1 MGQNLRVQKPGLL
14 DHLICACEQHRRG
27 AAASWPLAARAQQA
41 ARVPRIGW
49 IAIGTPQGSEFF
61 EAVRQGL
68 RQLGYV
74 EGQSVIIE
82 PRWTADIGDRVPELV
97 RELLA
102 LNVQVIVAQGA
113 IVPLVRR
120 VIESTPVVFGY
131 SGDPVEAGLVNSFSR
146 PGGNFTG
153 ATFMSY
159 ELNAKRV
166 ELLREAFPH
175 VKRLAILSNPLHPGE
190 PSELKES
197 EKGAK
202 RLGIELSYAQMR
214 SVAEIEP
221 ALERIREAGAEG
233 MIVLPDGLVMLHR
246 RKIIEFAAL
255 QRIPV
260 ISGWSEFAR
269 SGGTMTYG
277 PNLKAVFQRLAIYVD
292 KILKGANPGEL
303 AVEQPT
309 KFELV
314 INLEAAN
321 ALGLEVPVAKLWR
334 KVCGVTH
341 LVISAIC
348 AAAWQ
353 ARVSCRVVRG
363 LIGSW
368 PGNSQPCGRAMR
380 YQSRRSFS
388 SAGDNIAWRSLRPL
402 PCSTRS
408 IMRLESTSDILS
420 ETTSETRSP
429 ANLLEQKNDIRVI
442 QVLLGHAKLDTT
454 ALYTHVATNTIREI
468 ISPLDRLTPLMPKK
482 DKKDEAKEEP
492 KHEPPA

>member
-1 MGQNLRVQKPGLL
+1 MKRREFITLL
-14 DHLICACEQHRRG
+14 GG
-27 AAASWPLAARAQQA
+27 AAAAWPLAARAQQPA
-41 ARVPRIGW
+41 AGVPRIGW

-74 EGQSVIIE
+74 EGRSVIIE
-82 PRWTADIGDRVPELV
+82 PRWSADIRDRVPELV

-102 LNVQVIVAQGA
+102 LNVQVIVTQGA

-120 VIESTPVVFGY
+120 VIDSTPVVFGY
-131 SGDPVEAGLVNSFSR
+131 SGDPVAAGLVNSFSR

-159 ELNAKRV
+159 ELNAKRL
-166 ELLREAFPH
+166 ELLGEAFPH

-190 PSELKES
+190 PGELKES
-197 EKGAK
+197 ERGAD

-214 SVAEIEP
+214 SAADIEP
-221 ALERIREAGAEG
+221 AFQRIRAAGAEA

-246 RKIIEFAAL
+246 MKIIEFATL

-277 PNLKAVFQRLAIYVD
+277 PNLQAVFQRLAIYVD

-314 INLEAAN
+314 INLKAAK
-321 ALGLEVPVAKLWR
+321 AIGLGVPPMLLARADEV
-334 KVCGVTH
+334 
-341 LVISAIC
+341 I
-348 AAAWQ
+348 
-353 ARVSCRVVRG
+353 
-363 LIGSW
+363 
-368 PGNSQPCGRAMR
+368 
-380 YQSRRSFS
+380 
-388 SAGDNIAWRSLRPL
+388 
-402 PCSTRS
+402 
-408 IMRLESTSDILS
+408 E
-420 ETTSETRSP
+420 
-429 ANLLEQKNDIRVI
+429 
-442 QVLLGHAKLDTT
+442 
-454 ALYTHVATNTIREI
+454 
-468 ISPLDRLTPLMPKK
+468 
-482 DKKDEAKEEP
+482 
-492 KHEPPA
+492 